1 MRRFVLEEGEDG
13 GNFNTAAKVDP
24 KRAKL
29 PMFQT
34 IRDGITKTGFGG
46 IFTTP
51 GSDRIYVTSK
61 ASWGKQSNGRIAKGF
76 PADTPMQE
84 IKGYS
89 ERTKVK
95 HGSKDIS
102 KEKGKKELSKA
113 EHGFATKDKKD
124 TVKNFK
130 RRA

>member
-1 MRRFVLEEGEDG
+1 MNRYIVEKAPEPEGFG
-13 GNFNTAAKVDP
+13 GNARVDP

-29 PMFQT
+29 PFFNT
-34 IRDGITKTGFGG
+34 IKDGLGKTGPGA

-51 GSDRIYVTSK
+51 SSDRIYVTTQ
-61 ASWGKQSNGRIAKGF
+61 ASWGKQSTGKIAKGF
-76 PADTPMQE
+76 PADTPMPE

-95 HGSKDIS
+95 HGSQALS
-102 KEKGKKELSKA
+102 KEKGKKEESKA

-124 TVKNFK
+124 KVKNFK
-130 RRA
+130 RRG